1 MKSAYIHIPFC
12 DNICAYCDF
21 CKMKYN
27 KEWID
32 TYLDSL
38 KNEIENYYKGEK
50 IRTLYIGGGTPS
62 ALSIEELNK
71 LFDIVNLLNLETLEE
86 FTIECNIESINNE
99 KLILFK
105 KHNVNRLSIGIQTF
119 NDKFLSMLNRNHTKE
134 EVIEKIEM
142 AKLVGFNNI
151 NVDLMYALPGETIE
165 DLEEDLNKFISLD
178 VNHISCYSLMIE
190 PNTKFYIDKIKPI
203 DEDLDYEMYK
213 YIENRLK
220 ENNFI
225 HYEVSNY
232 AKPGHESKHN
242 LVYWHN
248 EYYYGFGLSASGY
261 LENYRYDNTKNINK
275 YNAHNFI
282 DNITKITEEDRLKYE
297 LILGFRCLHGI
308 NKEDFKNKFNKSIY
322 EVPNI
327 IEMLNKNML
336 EEDDTHIFIAKDWIY
351 KSNEILVK
359 LI

>member
-12 DNICAYCDF
+12 DSICAYCDF

-32 TYLDSL
+32 KYLDSL
-38 KNEIENYYKGEK
+38 RNEIENYYKGEK

-62 ALSIEELNK
+62 SLSIEELNK
-71 LFDIVNLLNLETLEE
+71 LFDIVSLLDLEFLEE
-86 FTIECNIESINNE
+86 FTIECNVESITNE

-119 NDKFLSMLNRNHTKE
+119 NDKFLSLLNRNNTKD
-134 EVIEKIEM
+134 EVINKIEM

-151 NVDLMYALPGETIE
+151 NVDLMYALPGETID
-165 DLEEDLNKFISLD
+165 DLKNDLTDFINLD

-190 PNTKFYIDKIKPI
+190 PNTKLYIDKIKPI

-220 ENNFI
+220 ENNFN
-225 HYEVSNY
+225 HYEISNY
-232 AKPGHESKHN
+232 AKCGHESKHN

-282 DNITKITEEDRLKYE
+282 DNITKISEEDRLKYE
-297 LILGFRCLHGI
+297 LILGFRCLRGI
-308 NKEDFKNKFNKSIY
+308 NKEDFRNKFNKSIY
-322 EVPNI
+322 EVPHINK
-327 IEMLNKNML
+327 MLNNGML
-336 EEDDTHIFIAKDWIY
+336 KEDETHIFIASEWIY